1 MSIGSGL
8 MPATRWGGSLI
19 LAPAQRRY
27 PSENQP
33 LWGVR
38 ALGGVEKPEPRDDYQ
53 AAVNGRH
60 AVRIDPQIVVERRST
75 RAAVRNERPGCA
87 AKYIQ
92 RSCPSPQVD
101 GGRPGDRAIVHRNRD
116 IPRPASDDRGAAVD
130 HNMIHR
136 DDVVATA
143 EDDGDVAVH
152 REIGHDSN
160 DFGLT

>member
-8 MPATRWGGSLI
+8 MPTTRWGGSLI

-27 PSENQP
+27 PSENQL

-87 AKYIQ
+87 ANT
-92 RSCPSPQVD
+92 SSVPV
-101 GGRPGDRAIVHRNRD
+101 
-116 IPRPASDDRGAAVD
+116 PRPK
-130 HNMIHR
+130 
-136 DDVVATA
+136 
-143 EDDGDVAVH
+143 
-152 REIGHDSN
+152 
-160 DFGLT
+160 